1 MKKKDW
7 RLYRSCCQ
15 NEDGFTLVEVLIA
28 VSITSISVLLL
39 SFFVDQSVRLK
50 KEVES
55 DRQIEWH
62 LFLNQIEYDLKDSTL
77 VNVGSERFVVERTN
91 NDGIIEK
98 VTYEKYFR
106 IFRRR
111 VGDEGHQ
118 PMLTKI
124 ETIQLEKKDD
134 QLWVTVL
141 FQNGETYTAR
151 LHISKASESKED
163 MI

>member
-7 RLYRSCCQ
+7 KSYQSFGQ
-15 NEDGFTLVEVLIA
+15 NEAGFTLLEVLLA
-28 VSITSISVLLL
+28 VSVTSISVLLL

-50 KEVES
+50 QEVKS

-62 LFLNQIEYDLKDSTL
+62 LFLNQVEYDLKESTL
-77 VNVGSERFVVERTN
+77 VNVGTEGFVVKRPN
-91 NDGIIEK
+91 DDGINEK
-98 VTYEKYFR
+98 ITYERYYR
-106 IFRRR
+106 LFRRR

-118 PMLTKI
+118 PILTQI
-124 ETIQLEKKDD
+124 ETIQLEKTDD

-151 LHISKASESKED
+151 LRISEMSELKEG
-163 MI
+163 II